1 MCCSTVLNETEL
13 NSICLDEE
21 QAEIMTGGFA
31 LSGCPTPQQRHQA
44 TPHIRVAFTLNHTV
58 ALQELAWQKVTRSCQ
73 EQCPDLLAVSQAAGG
88 CFAPGAFLEAPFQVS
103 VLALRASAHLICSRH
118 AARRTSARQ
127 PRAAPS
133 NAFEEQRHTF
143 GRTIQLSFIGFAHSK
158 LLLWAAKFG

>member
-21 QAEIMTGGFA
+21 QAEIMTGGFT

-73 EQCPDLLAVSQAAGG
+73 EPAGCRPSCWGMFCPSCFSRSTFSSFCAGSEGQCPLDLQ
-88 CFAPGAFLEAPFQVS
+88 PT
-103 VLALRASAHLICSRH
+103 CSKKDLS
-118 AARRTSARQ
+118 TPTQSC
-127 PRAAPS
+127 
-133 NAFEEQRHTF
+133 TF
-143 GRTIQLSFIGFAHSK
+143 
-158 LLLWAAKFG
+158 